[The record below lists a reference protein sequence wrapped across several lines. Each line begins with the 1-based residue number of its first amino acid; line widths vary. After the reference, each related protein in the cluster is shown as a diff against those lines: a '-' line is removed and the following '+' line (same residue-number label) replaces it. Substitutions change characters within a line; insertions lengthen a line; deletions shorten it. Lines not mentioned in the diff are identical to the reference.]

1 MRPDPRCIIDRAR
14 PCRGCIASSPI
25 DCPYPYLLAEPDAD
39 DDPDLDLDLGDP
51 DPVAVAPAQRS

>member
-25 DCPYPYLLAEPDAD
+25 DCPYPYLLAESDAD
-39 DDPDLDLDLGDP
+39 DDPDLGDL
-51 DPVAVAPAQRS
+51 DPVAIAPAQRS